1 MIVLHHLPKTNRNEG
16 LEVPESPF
24 KAWEFAPLAVD
35 KSLKM
40 FQQVKDMLMWWTKD
54 GDKERFKV
62 LWVYQGL
69 WHHLW
74 PKWKTEWGKDSPR
87 STRNTPRA
95 SRVLPVAENLPDKA
109 EGVRDADWSPGS
121 GRSPG
126 GGHGNPLQYSWPE
139 NPMDRGAW
147 QATVHSVTK
156 RHSWLK
162 QLSNHIQNS
171 TESTCPGI
179 RRTNLGWWFPKL
191 CKLS

>member
-24 KAWEFAPLAVD
+24 KAWEFAPLAMD

-40 FQQVKDMLMWWTKD
+40 FHQVKDMLMWRMKD
-54 GDKERFKV
+54 GDKERFKA
-62 LWVYQGL
+62 LWAYQGL

-74 PKWKTEWGKDSPR
+74 PKRKTEWGKDGPR
-87 STRNTPRA
+87 STRNAPRA
-95 SRVLPVAENLPDKA
+95 SRVPPVAEKLPDKA
-109 EGVRDADWSPGS
+109 GGVRDADWTPGS

-126 GGHGNPLQYSWPE
+126 GGHGNPLHYCWPE

-147 QATVHSVTK
+147 RATVHRVTK
-156 RHSWLK
+156 RHSRLK

-171 TESTCPGI
+171 TESECPGI
-179 RRTNLGWWFPKL
+179 RRTNLGGWFPKL
-191 CKLS
+191 CEWL